1 MNTLKSIV
9 FPLLMALA
17 LSNCNSPVDE
27 ETQAK
32 SRKIALAK
40 AVRQT
45 DQQNNAN
52 EDNDAQE
59 AEADEPMVREV
70 NTKDE

>member
-9 FPLLMALA
+9 FPLLMALS
-17 LSNCNSPVDE
+17 LSNCNSPVDK
-27 ETQAK
+27 ETQSKA
-32 SRKIALAK
+32 RKIALAK

-59 AEADEPMVREV
+59 AEAEEPMAREV
-70 NTKDE
+70 NTKEE